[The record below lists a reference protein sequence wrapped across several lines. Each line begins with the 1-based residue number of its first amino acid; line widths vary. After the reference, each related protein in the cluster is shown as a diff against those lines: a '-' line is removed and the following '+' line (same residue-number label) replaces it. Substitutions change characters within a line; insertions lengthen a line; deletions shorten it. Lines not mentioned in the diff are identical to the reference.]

1 MLCINLNSTPRIG
14 VGPEPAG
21 LGLPGQVHVLAGG
34 AGTVQYST
42 VQYSTVH
49 VLVVQGSVFIL
60 ATLLVEA
67 GAWRRLV
74 CWWRRGQREA
84 DTGDSEDKD
93 LDEDVV
99 KERLRV
105 LSGKDADV
113 LQVKNLFKRQVFIVA
128 KKGHIF

>member
-1 MLCINLNSTPRIG
+1 MLSLIATAFLVNKPVYMLW
-14 VGPEPAG
+14 
-21 LGLPGQVHVLAGG
+21 
-34 AGTVQYST
+34 
-42 VQYSTVH
+42 
-49 VLVVQGSVFIL
+49 LVVQGAVFIL

-74 CWWRRGQREA
+74 CWWRRGQLEA
-84 DTGDSEDKD
+84 DAGDTEDKD

>member
-1 MLCINLNSTPRIG
+1 MLWL
-14 VGPEPAG
+14 
-21 LGLPGQVHVLAGG
+21 
-34 AGTVQYST
+34 
-42 VQYSTVH
+42 
-49 VLVVQGSVFIL
+49 VQGSVFIL

-84 DTGDSEDKD
+84 DTGDTEDKD

-128 KKGHIF
+128 KKRPHLLKDFLWRTRYRKNAKQAVDRLTFGVQRAECFGLLGEQTNTMAGFSV

>member
-1 MLCINLNSTPRIG
+1 MLW
-14 VGPEPAG
+14 
-21 LGLPGQVHVLAGG
+21 
-34 AGTVQYST
+34 
-42 VQYSTVH
+42 
-49 VLVVQGSVFIL
+49 LVVQGSVFIL

-67 GAWRRLV
+67 GSWRRLV

-84 DTGDSEDKD
+84 DTGDTEDKD

-128 KKGHIF
+128 KKATSFKRLFMARQVPEECQASRGPPHVRGAEGRVLRLAG

>member
-1 MLCINLNSTPRIG
+1 MLWL
-14 VGPEPAG
+14 
-21 LGLPGQVHVLAGG
+21 
-34 AGTVQYST
+34 
-42 VQYSTVH
+42 
-49 VLVVQGSVFIL
+49 VQGSVFIL

-67 GAWRRLV
+67 GSWRRLV

-84 DTGDSEDKD
+84 DTGDTEDKD

-128 KKGHIF
+128 KKATSFKRLFMARQVPEECQASRGPPHVRGAEGRVLRLAG